1 MNSQNIKPTYILRFF
16 FDYKAGGCLWSG
28 NDAAYEKYGVGPLDA
43 TIYNLKG
50 KISHEPKIKLPD
62 VIKQN
67 VLELD
72 DLYSESL
79 NWDDPAGNS
88 PWSEEEWDDFYKRAR
103 SLHEEISKTLGDDFE
118 VIYEQQK

>member
-62 VIKQN
+62 VVKQN

>member
-50 KISHEPKIKLPD
+50 KISHEPKIKLPA
-62 VIKQN
+62 VLKQK

-118 VIYEQQK
+118 VIYEQQE

>member
-62 VIKQN
+62 VLKQN

-118 VIYEQQK
+118 VIYEQQE

>member
-62 VIKQN
+62 VVKQN

-118 VIYEQQK
+118 VIYEQQE